1 MQRIPPFRAGGGYRL
16 CFRVGV
22 GVVDPFRDSLTSTD
36 AVQVIAVGNVGVLIL
51 LPAACTVQRPSA
63 K

>member
-1 MQRIPPFRAGGGYRL
+1 MQRIPLFRAGGGYRL
-16 CFRVGV
+16 CFRVGM
-22 GVVDPFRDSLTSTD
+22 GMVDLFRNGLTGTE
-36 AVQVIAVGNVGVLIL
+36 AIQIVAVGNVGALIL